1 MNNKTKRLLK
11 AMARTPYSKSFKALQ
26 VKKRPAEAKK
36 RSYDKAAER
45 AAREAL
51 NKRTVN
57 FFGKMISPKEYSMA
71 QKRYEETSTLYKS
84 YEKKGM
90 LKKTAVLQK
99 KTDFVKEYVDNLRHG
114 ANFTTAQILDDQ
126 LTVST
131 GQNRMIAGEII
142 RTRYDAD
149 GSSKQT
155 TILEMIKERGGVG
168 FTWWDS
174 EGRGK
179 GYGVEYATNI
189 VWTNEEDVLNK
200 LAHFKPQQMVAMEI
214 VLGISEEEARADYGS

>member
-1 MNNKTKRLLK
+1 
-11 AMARTPYSKSFKALQ
+11 MAQTPYSKSFKTLQ
-26 VKKRPAEAKK
+26 VKKKTVVGKRKVSRKIVAADK
-36 RSYDKAAER
+36 RS
-45 AAREAL
+45 
-51 NKRTVN
+51 VN
-57 FFGKMISPKEYSMA
+57 FYGKMISPKEYRMG
-71 QKRYEETSTLYKS
+71 QKRYEEVSTLYKG

-99 KTDFVKEYVDNLRHG
+99 KTDFIKEYVDNLRHG
-114 ANFTTAQILDDQ
+114 SDFTAAQILDDQ

-131 GQNRMIAGEII
+131 GLNRMIAGEIV

-149 GSSKQT
+149 GSSRQT
-155 TILEMIKERGGVG
+155 TILELIKERGSVS

-179 GYGVEYATNI
+179 GYGIKHGDCV

-200 LAHFKPQQMVAMEI
+200 LSHFKPQQMVAMEI
-214 VLGISEEEARADYGS
+214 VLGISEQEAKADYGS